1 MDQVLTGISVAKIR
15 SFAQEV
21 KALDIA
27 ELKDY
32 KEPQRLTLMLCL
44 VQRARV
50 RTRDDIAEMFL
61 RRMRSRHL
69 CGSCT
74 LFPMPASNR
83 QGELRPV
90 RWLVP
95 VLAVFAGSP
104 VIAQS
109 RDVKPQFEVA
119 SIKRCV
125 GPQPPARL
133 SFSSGRLHLPC
144 WGLLNVI
151 QDAYQIYA
159 DGKADFMIQPP
170 SVTRFEGFPEQ
181 MSSDR
186 YTIDAKAESPQGTG
200 MMRGPMMQGLLEIV
214 FT

>member
-1 MDQVLTGISVAKIR
+1 
-15 SFAQEV
+15 
-21 KALDIA
+21 
-27 ELKDY
+27 
-32 KEPQRLTLMLCL
+32 
-44 VQRARV
+44 
-50 RTRDDIAEMFL
+50 
-61 RRMRSRHL
+61 
-69 CGSCT
+69 
-74 LFPMPASNR
+74 
-83 QGELRPV
+83 V

-144 WGLLNVI
+144 WGLLSVI

-159 DGKADFMIQPP
+159 DGKSDFMIQPP
-170 SVTRFEGFPEQ
+170 SVTRLEGFPEQ
-181 MSSDR
+181 LSSDR
-186 YTIDAKAESPQGTG
+186 YTIDAKAESPQGMG
-200 MMRGPMMQGLLEIV
+200 MMRGPMMQELLEERFHLKVHREIREVPVYIMTVAKDGPKMPATKEDSCSHAEPADLLQVYPALALPETDPGLLSKIDPGRV
-214 FT
+214 ARVDSGPKRISG